1 MDFIVD
7 CQAES
12 SETCDCLKT
21 FQRFHCLAT
30 YYTSKQQWEEAFC
43 IWDRLMKSNIE
54 DIHFLGHSHVAEQ
67 LMKYDFFFKYCEFS
81 KSITNFLI
89 RCGDISLIW
98 RFSGEILKR
107 DEEMGAKIFT
117 SEKLTTVKP
126 RAVIDYLRNYPKS
139 LRIFLEFLIEKK
151 IEEESVHTQLAMMY
165 IDEINR
171 SDLNRNSP
179 GHRMTINKLRSL
191 LRTSQKL
198 ELVKLLEILDTP
210 CFPHEHAIVCGRLG
224 QHSAAINTFINY
236 LKVN

>member
-1 MDFIVD
+1 MKFLKL
-7 CQAES
+7 
-12 SETCDCLKT
+12 CLVKK
-21 FQRFHCLAT
+21 FQT
-30 YYTSKQQWEEAFC
+30 
-43 IWDRLMKSNIE
+43 
-54 DIHFLGHSHVAEQ
+54 
-67 LMKYDFFFKYCEFS
+67 
-81 KSITNFLI
+81 FLI

-117 SEKLTTVKP
+117 SERIAAVKP
-126 RAVIDYLRNYPKS
+126 RAVMDHLRNYPKS

-151 IEEESVHTQLAMMY
+151 IDEESVHTQLAMMY
-165 IDEINR
+165 IDDIKR

-179 GHRMTINKLRSL
+179 DHRMTINKLRSL

-236 LKVN
+236 LKVVNL

>member
-1 MDFIVD
+1 MN
-7 CQAES
+7 S
-12 SETCDCLKT
+12 LKL
-21 FQRFHCLAT
+21 FVNHFHKFLRFL
-30 YYTSKQQWEEAFC
+30 
-43 IWDRLMKSNIE
+43 L
-54 DIHFLGHSHVAEQ
+54 
-67 LMKYDFFFKYCEFS
+67 
-81 KSITNFLI
+81 

-117 SEKLTTVKP
+117 SEKIPAVKP

-151 IEEESVHTQLAMMY
+151 IDEESVHTQLAMMY
-165 IDEINR
+165 IDDIKR

-210 CFPHEHAIVCGRLG
+210 GFPHEHAIVCGRLG
-224 QHSAAINTFINY
+224 QHSTAINTFINY
-236 LKVN
+236 LKVVNLLI

>member
-1 MDFIVD
+1 M
-7 CQAES
+7 
-12 SETCDCLKT
+12 
-21 FQRFHCLAT
+21 
-30 YYTSKQQWEEAFC
+30 
-43 IWDRLMKSNIE
+43 RLFEN
-54 DIHFLGHSHVAEQ
+54 
-67 LMKYDFFFKYCEFS
+67 FS
-81 KSITNFLI
+81 KVPLLSDLLYFKTKMGGSLLYMGSIDEGGHWRLTFFRILSCGRAIDEVWILKVVWLVNHFHIFLRFLL

-117 SEKLTTVKP
+117 SENIPAVKP
-126 RAVIDYLRNYPKS
+126 RSVIDYLRNYPKS

-151 IEEESVHTQLAMMY
+151 IDEESVHTQLAMMY
-165 IDEINR
+165 IDDIKR

-224 QHSAAINTFINY
+224 QHSTAINTFINY
-236 LKVN
+236 LKVVNLVT